1 LVGGVYTTAA
11 GDAVRISV
19 SDSYPRDDA
28 IAQRWA
34 EFFDGLVHGQEL
46 ALLSVYIA
54 RPQRCSGSA
63 AASQVVDASF
73 KPDAEALTTIEEDVV
88 EPWNAPRVSTQ
99 TVSFTRG
106 SPKVWTQL
114 LTTPLNG
121 ELTVT
126 FECRSEA
133 ATRSRSAGPTGRRS
147 HTAPGRERIS
157 SR

>member
-54 RPQRCSGSA
+54 TPAEVQRLCGS
-63 AASQVVDASF
+63 V
-73 KPDAEALTTIEEDVV
+73 T
-88 EPWNAPRVSTQ
+88 
-99 TVSFTRG
+99 G
-106 SPKVWTQL
+106 SRR
-114 LTTPLNG
+114 
-121 ELTVT
+121 ELQ
-126 FECRSEA
+126 A
-133 ATRSRSAGPTGRRS
+133 
-147 HTAPGRERIS
+147 
-157 SR
+157 